1 MVMAPP
7 SSRDSAPWPC
17 FRGCLAFL
25 HRHLPPQPSPS
36 YPLDLSL
43 RSQQQPSPWDCST
56 VPQLQLPA
64 PVPSGRA
71 PALPGVCMVA
81 ARTVILIPS
90 RLPQI
95 SCFALSLKCFSSD
108 SDSCLAVGIG
118 PLLQFPHLPR
128 AGPILLTLLFPR
140 LVRSRKRLSDFTS
153 TFHLHALEKEM
164 ATYSSVLAWRIPV
177 VGEPGGLPSMGS
189 HRVGFD

>member
-25 HRHLPPQPSPS
+25 HRHLPPQPPPS
-36 YPLDLSL
+36 HPLDLSL

-118 PLLQFPHLPR
+118 PLLQFPQPLR
-128 AGPILLTLLFPR
+128 AGAVLLTLLFSPWFLR
-140 LVRSRKRLSDFTS
+140 PTELCVALWVLFHWSGPPVRSRLVFCVH
-153 TFHLHALEKEM
+153 FC
-164 ATYSSVLAWRIPV
+164 V
-177 VGEPGGLPSMGS
+177 
-189 HRVGFD
+189 

>member
-7 SSRDSAPWPC
+7 PVHDSAVSPC
-17 FRGCLAFL
+17 FHGCLAFL
-25 HRHLPPQPSPS
+25 HWHFPPRSPPSQP
-36 YPLDLSL
+36 LNLSL
-43 RSQQQPSPWDCST
+43 CSQQLPLPWDCST

-118 PLLQFPHLPR
+118 PLLQFPQPLR
-128 AGPILLTLLFPR
+128 VGAVLLTLLFSP
-140 LVRSRKRLSDFTS
+140 LGPSSCQV
-153 TFHLHALEKEM
+153 LH
-164 ATYSSVLAWRIPV
+164 VLYIPFRWSGTPICCQLAFCMHFCV
-177 VGEPGGLPSMGS
+177 
-189 HRVGFD
+189 